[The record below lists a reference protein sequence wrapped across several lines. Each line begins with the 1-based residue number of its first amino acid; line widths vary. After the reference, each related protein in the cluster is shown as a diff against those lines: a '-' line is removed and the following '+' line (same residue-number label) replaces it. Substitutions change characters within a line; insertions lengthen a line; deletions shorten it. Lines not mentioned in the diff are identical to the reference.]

1 MSAGQ
6 VFLLVNFVLMPE
18 LWKQGEIER
27 RERKGRKEHGARER
41 EEGHGAGRFWATQW
55 KRHDQESAQEACA
68 NTQIHAMCSQ
78 VLENRHV
85 GKAFSPHSNSLT
97 YFACK

>member
-1 MSAGQ
+1 MGRWR
-6 VFLLVNFVLMPE
+6 VGKEKEGGV
-18 LWKQGEIER
+18 KGEVMERNRER